1 MSNAF
6 RNTLTCGLLVF
17 ASVAQAHP
25 LPQSSRRDVTEV
37 YASLCANCH
46 GPKLEGALGPS
57 LVDDTWKSG
66 ADDESIA
73 RSIREGQ
80 PPAGMPAFSGSLSPQ
95 DIRALVI
102 YIREQGAERRSQGA
116 PVAKPAAGKSVSS
129 ELHAFKLETVTEGL
143 DTPWSVAFLPDG
155 RMLVTEKAGRLRVV
169 EKGRLLPEPIAGTP
183 DVASRGQGG
192 LLDVAVH
199 PDFAKNGWIY
209 LSYSDPGANGSAMTA
224 IVRGKLREG
233 RFVEQQTL
241 FRAPAGLYRT
251 GGVHFGSRFVFDGK
265 GHLFFSIGERG
276 HKEDA
281 QDLSRPNGKVHRI
294 HEDGRI
300 PKDNPFAGREGAMP
314 SIWSYGNRNPQG
326 LARHPVTGELWGTEH
341 GPRGGDELNRLEPG
355 RNYGWPVITYGMNYD
370 GTPMTDRTAQQGM
383 EQPVLHWTPS
393 IAVSAADFYTGS
405 RFPQWKND
413 LFVGALAQEEVR
425 RLRIEGGKVV
435 HQEVLFKDAG
445 RVRDVVNGPDGS
457 LYIAFNGPDR
467 IARLVPAPAV
477 EPASGKAQGAKR
489 D

>member
-1 MSNAF
+1 MFNAF
-6 RNTLTCGLLVF
+6 RSTLTCGLLGLSTLVQ
-17 ASVAQAHP
+17 AQPSQA
-25 LPQSSRRDVTEV
+25 SRRDVAGI

-46 GPKLEGALGPS
+46 GAKMEGALGPS
-57 LVDDTWKSG
+57 LIDDIWKSG
-66 ADDESIA
+66 ADDEGIA

-80 PPAGMPAFSGSLSPQ
+80 PASGMPAFSSALSSQ

-102 YIREQGAERRSQGA
+102 YIREEGAQRRNAAASIA
-116 PVAKPAAGKSVSS
+116 KPVADKAVRS

-183 DVASRGQGG
+183 GVWSRGQGG

-199 PDFAKNGWIY
+199 PDYAKNGWIY
-209 LSYSDPGANGSAMTA
+209 LSYSDPGPNGSAMTA

-241 FRAPAGLYRT
+241 FRAPPEQYRT
-251 GGVHFGSRFVFDGK
+251 GNVHFGSRFVFDGK

-276 HKEDA
+276 RKEDA

-294 HEDGRI
+294 HDDGRI
-300 PKDNPFAGREGAMP
+300 PQDNPFAGREGAIA

-326 LARHPVTGELWGTEH
+326 LARHPVTGELWETEH
-341 GPRGGDELNRLEPG
+341 GPRGGDELNRIEPG

-370 GTPMTDRTAQQGM
+370 GTPMTDRTAQEGM
-383 EQPVLHWTPS
+383 QQPVLHWTPS
-393 IAVSAADFYTGS
+393 IAVCSADFYTGS

-413 LFVGALAQEEVR
+413 LFVGALAQQEVR
-425 RLRIEGGKVV
+425 RLRLEGGKVV
-435 HQEVLFKDAG
+435 HQEVLFKDVG
-445 RVRDVVNGPDGS
+445 RVRDVVSGPDGY
-457 LYIAFNGPDR
+457 LYVAFNGPDR
-467 IARLVPAPAV
+467 IARLVPAPVV
-477 EPASGKAQGAKR
+477 EPASGKAPGAKP
-489 D
+489 